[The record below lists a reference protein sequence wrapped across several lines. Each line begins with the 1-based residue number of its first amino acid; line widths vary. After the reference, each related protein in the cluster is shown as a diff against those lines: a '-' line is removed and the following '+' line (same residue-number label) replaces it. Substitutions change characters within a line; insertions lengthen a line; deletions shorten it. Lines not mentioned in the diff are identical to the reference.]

1 MIFFISAVSAQNV
14 GINIDGA
21 MPDSSAILDVQ
32 SDDKGILIPRVELVA
47 ANDTLPVT
55 APKVSLLV
63 YNSVTSGTGVNEVT
77 PGFYFWNGT
86 IWERLNNGGDVTS
99 WKLEGNSGTNPNN
112 DFLGTSDNVDL
123 SIRTNDT
130 ERIRVLSTGNVGIGT
145 PTANAKVDIKGSGSS
160 TGTFGLGIRN
170 SSDRYGLVVRDDG
183 NVGVGTTAPDASLR
197 IITPNLGTN
206 DASLRLGPIGGN
218 GSSTSEFS
226 LIDMYATFDN
236 FSADQGP
243 RRTTSIKSFYDG
255 GVWGNETMSFHVGGA
270 TDAAN
275 LPTERMRIAGNG
287 NVGIGTDDPSQRLDI
302 NGQVRIR
309 GGAPAAGKILT
320 SAADGTATW
329 EVPAPVSV
337 PGSIDWTSTV
347 WVNNSDHTVGAG
359 EEVVHFYNM
368 GGTRSIVLGTCNAS
382 TNVNRQIVVV
392 NHGSRGSS
400 TTEGTARNI
409 SLTSG
414 NTDRF
419 PGLNSW
425 GSSSSGSYNV
435 KTFVCMNVPGVGW
448 RWTWR

>member
-1 MIFFISAVSAQNV
+1 MNCISLSNRYLIFRIVVLFVLMFFTLAVSAQNV
-14 GINIDGA
+14 GINIDGT

-32 SDDKGILIPRVELVA
+32 SEDKGILIPRVELVA

-63 YNSVTSGTGVNEVT
+63 YNTVTSGAGVNEVT
-77 PGFYFWNGT
+77 PGFYFWNGS
-86 IWERLNNGGDVTS
+86 IWERLTNGGDNLD

-123 SIRTNDT
+123 TIRTNNLD
-130 ERIRVLSTGNVGIGT
+130 RIRVKNSGNIGAGLNN
-145 PTANAKVDIKGSGSS
+145 PSAKLHVSSLNQNLAQPGVDAGGLLWLGGKNNIDDDQFINFRNPSISDGGVSGMSWWS
-160 TGTFGLGIRN
+160 PDIIFGRYRNETFWSFKETHGAPFGDDVKDIFRAHINDAAGFQNLDKI
-170 SSDRYGLVVRDDG
+170 VV
-183 NVGVGTTAPDASLR
+183 APDA
-197 IITPNLGTN
+197 
-206 DASLRLGPIGGN
+206 
-218 GSSTSEFS
+218 
-226 LIDMYATFDN
+226 
-236 FSADQGP
+236 
-243 RRTTSIKSFYDG
+243 
-255 GVWGNETMSFHVGGA
+255 
-270 TDAAN
+270 
-275 LPTERMRIAGNG
+275 G
-287 NVGIGTDDPSQRLDI
+287 NVGIGTDDPSQKLDI

-320 SAADGTATW
+320 SSADGTATW

-368 GGTRSIVLGTCNAS
+368 SANRNVILGTCNAS

-392 NHGSRGSS
+392 NHGSRNAS
-400 TTEGTARNI
+400 TTAGTARTI
-409 SLTSG
+409 RLTTG

-425 GSSSSGSYNV
+425 GSSSSGDNNV
-435 KTFVCMNVPGVGW
+435 KIFVCMNVPGVGW